1 MERPTIRNEEMFM
14 AKIYE
19 LISLSTNFKP
29 GDSVF
34 MLSDSCVTMLD
45 KDKKWRLK
53 FEFQENNSTMS

>member
-1 MERPTIRNEEMFM
+1 MERPTITNEEMFM

-29 GDSVF
+29 GDIAF
-34 MLSDSCVTMLD
+34 MLGDSCVTMLD

-53 FEFQENNSTMS
+53 FEFQKNNSTAI